1 MYNAKCTECT
11 DTSLCP
17 KCLQITDGLK
27 IGNKESSD
35 SSEDESSSEESEDE
49 SEDEMD
55 DELEDESKNK
65 EPDELDIE
73 IDDSTSILYN
83 QSTDIPS
90 SDIKYS
96 SINRRIIVDPDKR
109 ITSNVI
115 TQLEIARAISIRAA
129 NIDAKGHD
137 NSFID
142 TKGYDSAC
150 EIAKKEFYSR
160 RSPLKLLRYVGNN
173 EWEEFLVREMTFK

>member
-1 MYNAKCTECT
+1 MYNAKCTDCT
-11 DTSLCP
+11 DTLLCP
-17 KCLQITDGLK
+17 KCIQIADELK
-27 IGNKESSD
+27 IGNKESEDSSSEDD
-35 SSEDESSSEESEDE
+35 SSEEESEDE
-49 SEDEMD
+49 D
-55 DELEDESKNK
+55 DSKNK
-65 EPDELDIE
+65 EPDELD

-83 QSTDIPS
+83 QSTDIT
-90 SDIKYS
+90 SDIKYN
-96 SINRRIIVDPDKR
+96 SINRRIIVDPDRR

-115 TQLEIARAISIRAA
+115 TQLEIARAIAIRAA

-173 EWEEFLVREMTFK
+173 EWEEFIVREMTFK